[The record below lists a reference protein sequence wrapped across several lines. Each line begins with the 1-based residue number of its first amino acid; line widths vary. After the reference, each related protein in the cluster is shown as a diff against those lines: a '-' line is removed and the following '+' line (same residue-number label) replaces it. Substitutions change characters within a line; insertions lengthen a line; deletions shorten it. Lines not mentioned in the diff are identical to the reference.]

1 MSGTPH
7 LAFEE
12 LRRWRDDPDPADRA
26 RIIGHLASCDACGG
40 RLAELMRTAPLTDVP
55 EPAFDT
61 AGFEESGYRVRQP
74 AATGGW
80 RAGIGMRVLAP
91 LAAAAVLVLAIGTY
105 VVRSP
110 APADRVVRGGG
121 AGVELIAPTGRD
133 LPRDELKFEWK
144 AEGATAFALRVY
156 DLGALDAPVIERED
170 VGSGYVPG
178 DAERQRLKP
187 GVTYRWFVEYRT
199 PAGGT
204 AASPAATF
212 SVR

>member
-7 LAFEE
+7 LELEE
-12 LRRWRDDPDPADRA
+12 LRRWRDDPDPADRD
-26 RIIGHLASCDACGG
+26 RIIGHLALCDGCGA
-40 RLAELMRTAPLTDVP
+40 RLAELIRTAPVTDVP
-55 EPAFDT
+55 APAFDT
-61 AGFEESGYRVRQP
+61 AGFEASGYRVRQP
-74 AATGGW
+74 ATTGGW
-80 RAGIGMRVLAP
+80 RASIGVRVLAP

-121 AGVELIAPTGRD
+121 ADVELVAPTGRD
-133 LPRDELKFEWK
+133 LPREKLTFEWK

-156 DLGALDAPVIERED
+156 DLAALDAPVIEREG
-170 VGSGYVPG
+170 VRSGYVPT
-178 DAERQRLKP
+178 DAERQRLTS
-187 GVTYRWFVEYRT
+187 GVRYRWFVEYRT